1 MDFDDFYHNGE
12 PLQLPRPNAEVK
24 YHGDDAE
31 WTEKQVR
38 GVICNPIY
46 AGIGPYS
53 ALVVGIS
60 KRLAQ
65 KIQDVYQELLGSVCF
80 YGFLRSLDPCRVVLV
95 SVFAFPLG

>member
-53 ALVVGIS
+53 TLVDDAAWVKGAKKAIETDGPEQFLVNVLYLL
-60 KRLAQ
+60 REAFADAE
-65 KIQDVYQELLGSVCF
+65 IEL
-80 YGFLRSLDPCRVVLV
+80 DE
-95 SVFAFPLG
+95 